1 MALANK
7 SPLEIAKEV
16 FLDAR
21 RQAMVAAME
30 LADELKRLKELNEVW
45 KHQQRMSMNALDGS
59 IEEIRNATTIIR
71 YLSKNAK
78 DIDEKMKNAKKKS
91 NNAEEK
97 LKDALKKLQV
107 LQSIPSFA
115 RAA

>member
-1 MALANK
+1 
-7 SPLEIAKEV
+7 
-16 FLDAR
+16 
-21 RQAMVAAME
+21 
-30 LADELKRLKELNEVW
+30 
-45 KHQQRMSMNALDGS
+45 
-59 IEEIRNATTIIR
+59 
-71 YLSKNAK
+71 
-78 DIDEKMKNAKKKS
+78 MKNAKKKS